1 MRKQIK
7 IATWVGMLIIGMC
20 SLSACGHK
28 VADEEQVRQELETN
42 SQFRFLGE
50 DEQIEEVV
58 IEKRQTD
65 KEQKTDTVWCM
76 VTTSDAEASCQKE
89 VVLTYGLYDKTG
101 WVLDDMDVASR
112 DKWVMT
118 PLKGVAESELP
129 DLLSGQTLVIE
140 DEEWLMTQDS
150 LINTKIEEQQTDLE
164 QKTDQVTVSFVLDD
178 KLERAEGKIEVGFA
192 FDQEWK
198 FDSVIS
204 MGDFSVSMKEEYVL
218 HVSDDDLIS
227 KVMEQELPIGKTKQT
242 VPVEKAEISD
252 FRVAEQKTESKGSR
266 QIYECS
272 YKVNQFGSVLEAA
285 SEIIYTYQE
294 GDGWNGSVKQTTSD
308 IISSDIAGDWAGTY
322 VYISKR
328 NAKLHISEIED
339 DGTVAAVYS
348 FDEGSYAL
356 SGTWDQKSLELQ
368 LEAGDWI
375 EKPDK
380 IRFHNDKDNMTGELV
395 LEKERLEV
403 NTGQGLIYFTKNGE

>member
-1 MRKQIK
+1 
-7 IATWVGMLIIGMC
+7 MLIIGMC

-65 KEQKTDTVWCM
+65 KEQKTDTVWCT

-101 WVLDDMDVASR
+101 WVLDDMDVAPR
-112 DKWVMT
+112 DRWVMT

-129 DLLSGQTLVIE
+129 DLLSGQALVID
-140 DEEWLMTQDS
+140 DEEWLMTRES
-150 LINTKIEEQQTDLE
+150 LINTKIEDQQTDLE

-178 KLERAEGKIEVGFA
+178 KLERVEGKIEVGFA

-204 MGDFSVSMKEEYVL
+204 MGDFSVSMKEEYAL

-227 KVMEQELPIGKTKQT
+227 KVTEKELPIGKTKQT

-252 FRVAEQKTESKGSR
+252 FKVVEQKTESKGSR

-272 YKVNQFGSVLEAA
+272 YKVNQFESVLEAA

-328 NAKLHISEIED
+328 NAELHISEIED
-339 DGTVAAVYS
+339 DGTVTAVYS

-368 LEAGDWI
+368 LEAGEWI
-375 EKPDK
+375 AKPDK
-380 IRFHNDKDNMTGELV
+380 IRFHNDKDNLTGELV

>member
-1 MRKQIK
+1 MRKLIK
-7 IATWVGMLIIGMC
+7 ITTWVGMLIIGMF
-20 SLSACGHK
+20 SLAACGHK

-65 KEQKTDTVWCM
+65 KEQKTDTVWCT
-76 VTTSDAEASCQKE
+76 VTTSNAEASCQKE
-89 VVLTYGLYDKTG
+89 VVLTYGLHDKTG
-101 WVLDDMDVASR
+101 WVLDDIDVASR
-112 DKWVMT
+112 DEWVMT
-118 PLKGVAESELP
+118 PLKGVEDSDLLA
-129 DLLSGQTLVIE
+129 LLSGQAMVIE
-140 DEEWLMTQDS
+140 DEEWLMTRES
-150 LINTKIEEQQTDLE
+150 LLNIKIENQQTNLE

-178 KLERAEGKIEVGFA
+178 KLERAEGKIEVVFV

-204 MGDFSVSMKEEYVL
+204 MDDFSVSMKEEYAL

-227 KVMEQELPIGKTKQT
+227 KVTEKELSIGKTKQT

-252 FRVAEQKTESKGSR
+252 FKVVEQKTESKGNR

-294 GDGWNGSVKQTTSD
+294 GAGWNGSVKQTVSD
-308 IISSDIAGDWAGTY
+308 IISSDIAGNWAGTY
-322 VYISKR
+322 AYIGKK
-328 NAKLHISEIED
+328 NAELHISEIED
-339 DGTVAAVYS
+339 SGRVTATYS

-356 SGTWDQKSLELQ
+356 SGTWDRKSLKLQ
-368 LEAGDWI
+368 LEAGEWI

-380 IRFHNDKDNMTGELV
+380 IRFHNDKDNMIGELV

-403 NTGQGLIYFTKNGE
+403 NTGQGLIYFTKEGE

>member
-7 IATWVGMLIIGMC
+7 TATWVGMLIIGMF

-28 VADEEQVRQELETN
+28 VADEEQVRQELDTN

-65 KEQKTDTVWCM
+65 KEQKTDTVWCT

-101 WVLDDMDVASR
+101 WVLDDIDVASR
-112 DKWVMT
+112 DEWVMT
-118 PLKGVAESELP
+118 PLKGVEDSDLP
-129 DLLSGQTLVIE
+129 ALLSDQALVIE
-140 DEEWLMTQDS
+140 DEEWLMTRES
-150 LINTKIEEQQTDLE
+150 LLNIKIENQQTNLE

-178 KLERAEGKIEVGFA
+178 KLERAEGKIEVVFV

-204 MGDFSVSMKEEYVL
+204 MDDFSVSMKEEYAL

-227 KVMEQELPIGKTKQT
+227 KVTEKELPIGKTKQT

-252 FRVAEQKTESKGSR
+252 FKVVEQKTESKGNR

-294 GDGWNGSVKQTTSD
+294 GAGWNGSVKQTVSD
-308 IISSDIAGDWAGTY
+308 IISSDIVGDWAGTY
-322 VYISKR
+322 VYISKK
-328 NAKLHISEIED
+328 NAELHISEIED
-339 DGTVAAVYS
+339 GGRVTATYS

-356 SGTWDQKSLELQ
+356 SGTWDRKSLKLQ
-368 LEAGDWI
+368 LEAGEWI

-380 IRFHNDKDNMTGELV
+380 IRFHNDKDNMIGELV

-403 NTGQGLIYFTKNGE
+403 NTGQGLIYFTKKGE